1 MLVYLFWISMS
12 LWNVTNQFLWLK
24 LELIHF
30 YLDLDA
36 ASENA
41 KLGWQKLHS
50 LQAGLKWP
58 YWRSEVTEVHA
69 ELKEVVKKIKQFQG
83 KNS

>member
-1 MLVYLFWISMS
+1 MS

-24 LELIHF
+24 LEIIH
-30 YLDLDA
+30 LDA

-41 KLGWQKLHS
+41 KIGWQKLHS
-50 LQAGLKWP
+50 LQASSKWP

>member
-1 MLVYLFWISMS
+1 MSMS
-12 LWNVTNQFLWLK
+12 LQNVTNQFLWLK
-24 LELIHF
+24 LEIIHF

-41 KLGWQKLHS
+41 KIGWQKHHS
-50 LQAGLKWP
+50 LQSGSKWP

-69 ELKEVVKKIKQFQG
+69 ELKEVVKKSKQFQG

>member
-1 MLVYLFWISMS
+1 MS

-24 LELIHF
+24 LEIIHF
-30 YLDLDA
+30 YLDLDT
-36 ASENA
+36 ASENTTI
-41 KLGWQKLHS
+41 GWQKLHS
-50 LQAGLKWP
+50 SEASSKWP

>member
-1 MLVYLFWISMS
+1 MS
-12 LWNVTNQFLWLK
+12 LCNVTNQFLWLK
-24 LELIHF
+24 LEIIHF
-30 YLDLDA
+30 YLDLDV

-41 KLGWQKLHS
+41 KIGWQKLHS
-50 LQAGLKWP
+50 LQAGSKWP

>member
-1 MLVYLFWISMS
+1 MS
-12 LWNVTNQFLWLK
+12 LRNVTNQILWLK
-24 LELIHF
+24 LEIIHF
-30 YLDLDA
+30 HLDLDA

-41 KLGWQKLHS
+41 KIGWQKLHS
-50 LQAGLKWP
+50 LQAGSKLP

>member
-1 MLVYLFWISMS
+1 MS

-24 LELIHF
+24 LEIIHF

-41 KLGWQKLHS
+41 KIGSQKLHS
-50 LQAGLKWP
+50 LQAVSKWS
-58 YWRSEVTEVHA
+58 YSRGEVTEVHA
-69 ELKEVVKKIKQFQG
+69 ELKEVVKKIKQIQG

>member
-1 MLVYLFWISMS
+1 MS

-24 LELIHF
+24 LEIIHF

-36 ASENA
+36 TSENA
-41 KLGWQKLHS
+41 KIDWQKLQS
-50 LQAGLKWP
+50 LQSGSKWP
-58 YWRSEVTEVHA
+58 YWSSEVTEVHA
-69 ELKEVVKKIKQFQG
+69 ELEEVVKNIKQFQG

>member
-1 MLVYLFWISMS
+1 MS
-12 LWNVTNQFLWLK
+12 LWNITNQFLWLK
-24 LELIHF
+24 LEIIHF

-41 KLGWQKLHS
+41 KIGWQKL
-50 LQAGLKWP
+50 QFYRPVQNGCTE
-58 YWRSEVTEVHA
+58 EVTEVHA

>member
-1 MLVYLFWISMS
+1 MS
-12 LWNVTNQFLWLK
+12 LWIATNQFLCLK
-24 LELIHF
+24 LEIIHF

-41 KLGWQKLHS
+41 KFKIGWQKLYS
-50 LQAGLKWP
+50 LQASSKWP

-69 ELKEVVKKIKQFQG
+69 QLKEVVKKIKQFQG